1 MGWRPL
7 YLSPADEAAG
17 RRLRQKARFLLDED
31 VDRVVA
37 DALRTEGY
45 NVRTAYELGL
55 VRKADEQVLAAA
67 HRDNRILLT
76 HDHDFENERT
86 FPPHRNPGIVIL
98 PGGSG
103 DFAALTRAFRIVVI
117 LIGPYREIWRGAIT
131 TIGSN
136 GDITVRNYE
145 HDLSRRTTRRYRMP
159 KNGPALIW
167 ED

>member
-7 YLSPADEAAG
+7 YLSPADEATG

-37 DALRTEGY
+37 NALRTEGY

-55 VRKADEQVLAAA
+55 VRKADEQFWARRIA
-67 HRDNRILLT
+67 DNRILLT

-117 LIGPYREIWRGAIT
+117 VPSGDRDIRALARECDGRRRADAACAA
-131 TIGSN
+131 
-136 GDITVRNYE
+136 GDE
-145 HDLSRRTTRRYRMP
+145 
-159 KNGPALIW
+159 
-167 ED
+167 